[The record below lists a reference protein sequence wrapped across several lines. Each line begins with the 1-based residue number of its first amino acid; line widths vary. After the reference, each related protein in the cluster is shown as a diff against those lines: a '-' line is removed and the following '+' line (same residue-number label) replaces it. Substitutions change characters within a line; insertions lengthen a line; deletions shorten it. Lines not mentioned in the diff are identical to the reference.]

1 MQIAKLQLFSSG
13 SPCSPLVCSHSS
25 LFPFAGNLLGFHLST
40 GQNRSSRF
48 VVKDT
53 CFLLSCF
60 SQAGLIE
67 PPTVGC
73 QLKIIERSISL
84 A

>member
-25 LFPFAGNLLGFHLST
+25 VFPFAGNLLGFHLST

-48 VVKDT
+48 VGKDT
-53 CFLLSCF
+53 CFLSGF

-73 QLKIIERSISL
+73 QWKIIERSISL

>member
-13 SPCSPLVCSHSS
+13 SPCSPLVCSHSFF
-25 LFPFAGNLLGFHLST
+25 FPFTGNLLGFHLST
-40 GQNRSSRF
+40 GQSRSSRF

-53 CFLLSCF
+53 CFLSCF
-60 SQAGLIE
+60 SQARLIE

-73 QLKIIERSISL
+73 ELKIIERSISL

>member
-13 SPCSPLVCSHSS
+13 SSCSPLVCSHSS
-25 LFPFAGNLLGFHLST
+25 VFPFAG
-40 GQNRSSRF
+40 NRSSRF

-53 CFLLSCF
+53 CFLSGF

-73 QLKIIERSISL
+73 QWKIIERSISL